1 MAERSF
7 LAADLRRSR
16 RKSTCK
22 LGAIQV
28 DNCSPDIECL
38 VWDVSEGGAKI
49 EPLSVNQ
56 VPNEFEIF
64 IDEQDVRRSCAVIWR
79 KKRKIGV
86 AFVI

>member
-1 MAERSF
+1 MAKRHV

-16 RKSTCK
+16 RNSTCK
-22 LGAIQV
+22 LGVIQI

-38 VWDVSEGGAKI
+38 IWDVSAGGAKI
-49 EPLSVNQ
+49 EPLFQ
-56 VPNEFEIF
+56 EPMPDEFEIF
-64 IDEQDVRRSCAVIWR
+64 TDEQDVRRSCAVIWR